1 MSKINKIGEIL
12 IKKKYIT
19 KKQLDHALK
28 DQGNKPLGETLVDM
42 GYVKEHEISEAL
54 TQQSAMQL
62 VREELGNA
70 VRNPVQHKV
79 LWFIVVFAVIGIAT
93 IYNIVTGSVDQNIGQ
108 NTTTNIAQTEDINAN
123 TVKQKKLN
131 GQGQGEK

>member
-28 DQGNKPLGETLVDM
+28 DQGQKPLGETLVEM

-62 VREELGNA
+62 VR
-70 VRNPVQHKV
+70 
-79 LWFIVVFAVIGIAT
+79 
-93 IYNIVTGSVDQNIGQ
+93 
-108 NTTTNIAQTEDINAN
+108 
-123 TVKQKKLN
+123 
-131 GQGQGEK
+131 